1 MENCIC
7 RALTFISYHIPL
19 SKSIDVSLQYKTI
32 GFFDGLF
39 TEKLKLNYEQEDL
52 HALWKYTLKRTEEN
66 KGYYS
71 FQNIFG
77 ISMDEWNDCT
87 DEYFWSEKANRQFP
101 LTFVIFMQLSS
112 YMSNE
117 KSIQNQCVK
126 FNKAVNQQ
134 MDSDGLSYVYGT
146 VDKND
151 FIVCIKCKSY
161 KNAVKAIKSLHD
173 TGENVVYSY
182 SIFSI
187 GRDILEEIKTDKQKY
202 QYIFDEIID
211 SICFKGVTNSCDLE
225 PKVTLDRKYYEFCKK
240 LVKGLYGDGIEE
252 LDGEKPDR
260 KLYDILGDDDFR
272 LIARD
277 VSLGNLLKEFAS
289 GGMLCYTEKEF
300 PFYLFSSSL
309 ILNTLTVSNGEKK
322 VPIELKNKNKWFEER
337 EDKSATPFCSNLEQ
351 KMINIL
357 NVVSNACY
365 EDEKIVTFSQAVF
378 QLLQSL
384 KVLERAPTKRYDFVS
399 LYHPFAVLVNIL
411 ESKLNKQLDKQ
422 IEKYEKIGEKEEI
435 YDFIHT
441 ISMTLHGTLRTDIQ
455 FFQIKDFNVITHYA
469 PAKLRAF
476 YSMWA
481 LKLSNYYNMFGNNQR
496 KYSFIV
502 APGMYKGTEVKQLFG
517 GYEEQKQLMLITI
530 PERHLYSVKWLS
542 VILAHE
548 VSHFVGKKVRNR
560 FGRYKSWSNM
570 IMRILELE
578 LHSYTYTAMS
588 KLKPLLIEEI
598 IKENGDLFKPL
609 EEEILEQS
617 EEVCKEKEGV
627 IDKSYLYHSENAF
640 EIIKLTHRKVLKI
653 HFKQIIYDYCYS
665 IKEFIREKSNQ
676 TDTIPER
683 NLTDGQLTF
692 FMNKLSKEMIVFYEL
707 FQRDALK
714 GLLGIIQ
721 NITTETFADMMAILT
736 LGLSPKQYIK
746 SFIKSEMNPYVTDE
760 LDEKEGTAVFIR
772 IAIVMQAVSNVA
784 KKYRLNNKKYLP
796 ELLEAWSEDTLKTCF
811 IEFSLSSR
819 EGKVVAKA
827 LGYRDKITSFHRNIS
842 TYMRLYNLKQNRF
855 TNDTFNFLEDEVFWN
870 NACSYLEQCADIYI
884 KELDDN
890 SNVKKA
896 RMKLLN
902 SFKKISG
909 DSCVQLMQEI
919 EDFLLES
926 ENLLESE
933 K

>member
-1 MENCIC
+1 
-7 RALTFISYHIPL
+7 
-19 SKSIDVSLQYKTI
+19 
-32 GFFDGLF
+32 
-39 TEKLKLNYEQEDL
+39 
-52 HALWKYTLKRTEEN
+52 
-66 KGYYS
+66 
-71 FQNIFG
+71 
-77 ISMDEWNDCT
+77 
-87 DEYFWSEKANRQFP
+87 
-101 LTFVIFMQLSS
+101 
-112 YMSNE
+112 
-117 KSIQNQCVK
+117 
-126 FNKAVNQQ
+126 
-134 MDSDGLSYVYGT
+134 
-146 VDKND
+146 
-151 FIVCIKCKSY
+151 
-161 KNAVKAIKSLHD
+161 
-173 TGENVVYSY
+173 
-182 SIFSI
+182 
-187 GRDILEEIKTDKQKY
+187 
-202 QYIFDEIID
+202 
-211 SICFKGVTNSCDLE
+211 
-225 PKVTLDRKYYEFCKK
+225 
-240 LVKGLYGDGIEE
+240 
-252 LDGEKPDR
+252 
-260 KLYDILGDDDFR
+260 
-272 LIARD
+272 
-277 VSLGNLLKEFAS
+277 
-289 GGMLCYTEKEF
+289 
-300 PFYLFSSSL
+300 
-309 ILNTLTVSNGEKK
+309 
-322 VPIELKNKNKWFEER
+322 
-337 EDKSATPFCSNLEQ
+337 
-351 KMINIL
+351 
-357 NVVSNACY
+357 
-365 EDEKIVTFSQAVF
+365 
-378 QLLQSL
+378 
-384 KVLERAPTKRYDFVS
+384 
-399 LYHPFAVLVNIL
+399 
-411 ESKLNKQLDKQ
+411 
-422 IEKYEKIGEKEEI
+422 
-435 YDFIHT
+435 
-441 ISMTLHGTLRTDIQ
+441 
-455 FFQIKDFNVITHYA
+455 
-469 PAKLRAF
+469 
-476 YSMWA
+476 
-481 LKLSNYYNMFGNNQR
+481 
-496 KYSFIV
+496 
-502 APGMYKGTEVKQLFG
+502 
-517 GYEEQKQLMLITI
+517 
-530 PERHLYSVKWLS
+530 
-542 VILAHE
+542 
-548 VSHFVGKKVRNR
+548 
-560 FGRYKSWSNM
+560 
-570 IMRILELE
+570 
-578 LHSYTYTAMS
+578 MS

-665 IKEFIREKSNQ
+665 IKEFIREKS
-676 TDTIPER
+676 